1 MLIVTNWKALNID
14 INDSS
19 MYEVKNGHLEGLFD
33 VDAFGFD
40 KEDLKQLKDGIVPQ
54 AVYRQI
60 LDAVSSGFDDNATD
74 PESYL

>member
-40 KEDLKQLKDGIVPQ
+40 KEDLKQLKDGIVPTGC
-54 AVYRQI
+54 VP
-60 LDAVSSGFDDNATD
+60 SD
-74 PESYL
+74 PGCGQLRV